1 MCTGRGEPVAI
12 VNHCNLVRV
21 NLNYAFYYVE
31 VDKTGPKKNG
41 CKIFTGY
48 QFISP
53 FYVHLPRTYVVWILD
68 EQTSKKPSDWEVHI
82 GEHSLHREEGKEQ
95 KLDVKQILI
104 HPNYKPS
111 NSSHPGDN
119 DIGKA
124 TGSLFLTKG
133 RILLKYL
140 LYLRHE

>member
-1 MCTGRGEPVAI
+1 MDAKCSQAISSSVHFMCT
-12 VNHCNLVRV
+12 
-21 NLNYAFYYVE
+21 
-31 VDKTGPKKNG
+31 
-41 CKIFTGY
+41 Y
-48 QFISP
+48 QELMWFE
-53 FYVHLPRTYVVWILD
+53 LD